1 MKIKLALLA
10 LAAFA
15 STFATTLVHAQS
27 YPSRP
32 IRLIVPYAP
41 AGSADIVARRIAD
54 EWAKAVGGNFYIEN
68 KAGAGGNIG
77 VDAVAKAAPDGYTIG
92 LQTVSLAIN
101 PSLFAKMP
109 YDTLKDLAP
118 IGLVASSQHVL
129 VVNPAFPGK
138 DTKEVLAALKAK
150 PGFYSYGSAGP
161 GSTFHMSAELFKDI
175 TGADIQHI
183 PYKGG
188 GPALVDTMAG
198 VVSMSFPVLSAVVPH
213 VNSGKLRAIGV
224 TGPKRSPLLPN
235 VPTLQESGVPGY
247 NFETWFIVFAPA
259 NTPQTIIDKLN
270 GALNKALTSPQLKE
284 KLVKDGFDPIPST
297 PAQAQA
303 RLTQELASW
312 GKLIKVRGIT
322 AE

>member
-10 LAAFA
+10 LATLA
-15 STFATTLVHAQS
+15 STLAHADS

-32 IRLIVPYAP
+32 IRLVVPYAP
-41 AGSADIVARRIAD
+41 GGSADIVARRIAD
-54 EWAKAVGGNFYIEN
+54 EWAKAAGGNFYVEN

-77 VDAVAKAAPDGYTIG
+77 VDTVAKAAPDGYTIG

-109 YDTLKDLAP
+109 YNTLKDLAP

-129 VVNPAFPGK
+129 VVNPAFPAK
-138 DTKEVLAALKAK
+138 DTKELLAAVKAK
-150 PGFYSYGSAGP
+150 PGHYNYGSAGP
-161 GSTFHMSAELFKDI
+161 GSTFHMSAELFKDV
-175 TGADIQHI
+175 TGAEIQHI

-198 VVSMSFPVLSAVVPH
+198 VVHMSFPVLSAVVPH
-213 VNSGKLRAIGV
+213 VNGNKLRAIGV

-235 VPTLQESGVPGY
+235 VPTLQESGAPGY
-247 NFETWFIVFAPA
+247 SFETWFIVFAPA
-259 NTPQTIIDKLN
+259 GTPQPIIAKLN
-270 GALNKALTSPQLKE
+270 AALNQAIGSPQLKD

-303 RLTQELASW
+303 RLTEELASW
-312 GKLIKVRGIT
+312 SKLIKQRGIT

>member
-10 LAAFA
+10 LATFA
-15 STFATTLVHAQS
+15 STLAHAEN

-41 AGSADIVARRIAD
+41 AGSADIVARRIGD
-54 EWAKAVGGNFYIEN
+54 EWAKALGGTLYVEN

-109 YDTLKDLAP
+109 YNTLKDLAP
-118 IGLVASSQHVL
+118 IGMVATSQHVL

-138 DTKEVLAALKAK
+138 DTKELLAAVKAK
-150 PGFYSYGSAGP
+150 PGKYTYGSAGP
-161 GSTFHMSAELFKDI
+161 GSTFHMSAELFKDV
-175 TGADIQHI
+175 TGTDIAHI

-198 VVSMSFPVLSAVVPH
+198 VVDMSFPVLSAVVPH
-213 VNSGKLRAIGV
+213 VNGGKLRAIGV

-235 VPTLQESGVPGY
+235 VPTLQESGAPGY
-247 NFETWFIVFAPA
+247 SFETWFIVFAPA
-259 NTPQTIIDKLN
+259 GTPQPVIDKLN
-270 GALNKALTSPQLKE
+270 GALNKAISSPQLHE

-303 RLTQELASW
+303 RLSQELVSW
-312 GKLIKVRGIT
+312 GKLIKDRGIT

>member
-10 LAAFA
+10 LAVVS
-15 STFATTLVHAQS
+15 STFATTLVHAES

-54 EWAKAVGGNFYIEN
+54 EWAKAVGGSFYIEN

-138 DTKEVLAALKAK
+138 DTKEVLAAVKAK

-198 VVSMSFPVLSAVVPH
+198 VVNMSFPVLSAVVPH

-247 NFETWFIVFAPA
+247 QFETWFIVFAPA

-270 GALNKALTSPQLKE
+270 GALNKALTSPQLKD

-312 GKLIKVRGIT
+312 SKLIKARGIT

>member
-15 STFATTLVHAQS
+15 STLAHAET

-32 IRLIVPYAP
+32 VRLIVPYAP
-41 AGSADIVARRIAD
+41 AGSADIVARRIGD
-54 EWAKAVGGNFYIEN
+54 EWAKALGGALYVEN

-101 PSLFAKMP
+101 PALFAKMP
-109 YDTLKDLAP
+109 YNTLKDLAP
-118 IGLVASSQHVL
+118 IGMVATSQHVL

-138 DTKEVLAALKAK
+138 DTKELLAAVKAK
-150 PGFYSYGSAGP
+150 PGKYTYGSAGP
-161 GSTFHMSAELFKDI
+161 GSTFHMSAELFKDV
-175 TGADIQHI
+175 TGTDIAHI

-198 VVSMSFPVLSAVVPH
+198 VVDMSFPVLSAVVPH

-235 VPTLQESGVPGY
+235 VPTLQESGAPGY
-247 NFETWFIVFAPA
+247 SFETWFIVFAPA
-259 NTPQTIIDKLN
+259 GTPQPIIDKLN
-270 GALNKALTSPQLKE
+270 GALNKALASPQLKD
-284 KLVKDGFDPIPST
+284 KLVKDGFDPTPST

-303 RLTQELASW
+303 RLSQELVSW
-312 GKLIKVRGIT
+312 GKLIKDRGIT
-322 AE
+322 SE

>member
-10 LAAFA
+10 LATLAA
-15 STFATTLVHAQS
+15 TTATTLVHAQS

-161 GSTFHMSAELFKDI
+161 GSTFHMSAELFKDV

-247 NFETWFIVFAPA
+247 KFETWFIVFAPA
-259 NTPQTIIDKLN
+259 NTPQPIIDKLN
-270 GALNKALTSPQLKE
+270 GALNKALNSPQLKD

-312 GKLIKVRGIT
+312 SKLIKVRGIT

>member
-10 LAAFA
+10 LAALA
-15 STFATTLVHAQS
+15 STATLVHAET
-27 YPSRP
+27 YPARP
-32 IRLIVPYAP
+32 VRLIVPYAP
-41 AGSADIVARRIAD
+41 AGSADIVARRIGD
-54 EWAKAVGGNFYIEN
+54 EWAKSLGGTMYIEN

-101 PSLFAKMP
+101 PALFAKMP
-109 YDTLKDLAP
+109 YNTLKDLAP
-118 IGLVASSQHVL
+118 IGMVATSQHVL

-138 DTKEVLAALKAK
+138 DTKELLAAVKAK
-150 PGFYSYGSAGP
+150 PGKYTYGSAGP

-175 TGADIQHI
+175 TGTDIAHI

-198 VVSMSFPVLSAVVPH
+198 VVDMSFPVLSAVVPH
-213 VNSGKLRAIGV
+213 VNAGKLRAIGV

-235 VPTLQESGVPGY
+235 VPTLQESGAPGY
-247 NFETWFIVFAPA
+247 SFETWFIVFAPA
-259 NTPQTIIDKLN
+259 GTPQPIIDKLN
-270 GALNKALTSPQLKE
+270 GALNKAINSPQLKE

-303 RLTQELASW
+303 RLSQELVSW
-312 GKLIKVRGIT
+312 GKLIKDRGIT